1 MSVKPGDW
9 TCPNC
14 GDHQFARNMTCRQ
27 CGTPSPVAGGGC
39 GAMMAAGMAQMA
51 AAAGMTAGMNGIA
64 GGPRSGGMKAGD
76 WYCASCGDLQ
86 FARNNACRKCGS
98 PKTGMEMNVPGAPGD
113 WICPSCRDLQFARNS
128 ECRRCGEPKPENPE
142 PATNPALA
150 AMAGMAGMGLPFA
163 ACGKGKG
170 KGAMPGDWICPSCQD
185 LQFARNTHCRQC
197 GTEKPEADSVHIVGA
212 GMEGMMAPGGKGMKP
227 GDWNCGSCGELN
239 FARNMECRRCG
250 APSPSMS
257 GGKVYGERPGDWR
270 CPNCGDY
277 QFARNRNCKVCGT
290 PNPDGGAAAE
300 AAEAAAAQAELEM
313 EKREGDWDCPSCGHF
328 NFARNAN
335 CRKCGQPNPD
345 ENAAAAAAAAKPQ
358 EMRNGDWICGSCGD
372 HQFARNI
379 TCRSCGAPGP
389 RMAQM
394 QMMAAGCNPM
404 EMMGNPMQMFAAAAG
419 AASAAGMD
427 PFSAFAAMAEQMGMA
442 APRMG
447 MKAPR
452 MAAPSRAQAPEMQAP
467 PMAGPSKAPAPEM
480 QAPPMAAPHKAPE
493 MTAPRSTASLMTGPP
508 APLMTGP
515 GGATGKRD
523 SSELDDPEP
532 QKFPRL

>member
-1 MSVKPGDW
+1 
-9 TCPNC
+9 
-14 GDHQFARNMTCRQ
+14 MTCRQ

-197 GTEKPEADSVHIVGA
+197 GTEKPEGAEAIGA
-212 GMEGMMAPGGKGMKP
+212 GMGGMMLPGGKGMCGKGLKP
-227 GDWNCGSCGELN
+227 GDWHCESCGDLQ
-239 FARNMECRRCG
+239 FARNTECRRCG
-250 APSPSMS
+250 APNPSSS

-270 CPNCGDY
+270 CPSCGDF
-277 QFARNRNCKVCGT
+277 QFARNRKCKVCGT
-290 PNPDGGAAAE
+290 DNPDGGAAAE
-300 AAEAAAAQAELEM
+300 AAEAAAAQAASEM
-313 EKREGDWDCPSCGHF
+313 EKREGDWECPTCGDYQ
-328 NFARNAN
+328 FARNPV
-335 CRKCGQPNPD
+335 CRKCQTPNPD
-345 ENAAAAAAAAKPQ
+345 ENAAAAAGAKPQ
-358 EMRNGDWICGSCGD
+358 EIRNGDWICGVCND
-372 HQFARNI
+372 LQFARND
-379 TCRSCGAPGP
+379 TCRRCGAQGP
-389 RMAQM
+389 RLAQM
-394 QMMAAGCNPM
+394 AAANPM
-404 EMMGNPMQMFAAAAG
+404 LAAAAAAG
-419 AASAAGMD
+419 MNPMAAC
-427 PFSAFAAMAEQMGMA
+427 AAMASQMQMSSRMMG
-442 APRMG
+442 APRMS
-447 MKAPR
+447 APR
-452 MAAPSRAQAPEMQAP
+452 
-467 PMAGPSKAPAPEM
+467 
-480 QAPPMAAPHKAPE
+480 
-493 MTAPRSTASLMTGPP
+493 
-508 APLMTGP
+508 MTGP
-515 GGATGKRD
+515 GGGGKPTWVCPQCNVLCSAND
-523 SSELDDPEP
+523 NFCGSVESSEQEQL
-532 QKFPRL
+532 